1 MLFLLFTLIIMKKT
15 LLASLIVAGW
25 LATVSTFA
33 YQGTPGV
40 QNPNPTDPVRH
51 ETMQKALETNNYTQ
65 WKELMAGKGI
75 LNKITTEEQFKTFI
89 AMRDAYAKGDTT
101 TYNELKTELGLG
113 QRNGT
118 GNKWNK
124 GQGKRNNQ

>member
-1 MLFLLFTLIIMKKT
+1 MLLLLFTLIIMKKT

-25 LATVSTFA
+25 LATASTFA
-33 YQGTPGV
+33 YQGTPGS
-40 QNPNPTDPVRH
+40 QNPNPVDPVKH
-51 ETMQKALETNNYTQ
+51 EAVQEALETNNYTS

-75 LNKITTEEQFKTFI
+75 TNKITTEEQFKLFI
-89 AMRDAYAKGDTT
+89 DIRNAYTSWDIT

-113 QRNGT
+113 QKNGT
-118 GNKWNK
+118 GNKGNK

>member
-1 MLFLLFTLIIMKKT
+1 MKKT
-15 LLASLIVAGW
+15 LLASLIVVGG

-51 ETMQKALETNNYTQ
+51 EAMQKALTTSNYTE
-65 WKELMAGKGI
+65 WKQLMEGKWI
-75 LNKITTEEQFKTFI
+75 LNKITSEEQFKSFI

-101 TYNELKTELGLG
+101 TYNKLKAELWFG
-113 QRNGT
+113 QKNWSGQKQWMGKSQKNGM
-118 GNKWNK
+118 
-124 GQGKRNNQ
+124 GKNSK

>member
-1 MLFLLFTLIIMKKT
+1 MKKT
-15 LLASLIVAGW
+15 LLASLIVAGG

-51 ETMQKALETNNYTQ
+51 EEMQKALETNNYTE
-65 WKELMAGKGI
+65 WKKLMEGKWI
-75 LNKITTEEQFKTFI
+75 LNKITTEEQFKSFI
-89 AMRDAYAKGDTT
+89 AMRDAYAKGDMT
-101 TYNELKTELGLG
+101 TYNKLKTELWLGQKNWSWQKQWIGKG

-118 GNKWNK
+118 G
-124 GQGKRNNQ
+124 RNNK